1 MVIDSFIFFNELEML
16 EFRLEELND
25 YVDYFVLVESD
36 LTFMGEKKELYY
48 KNNIEK
54 FSKFNHK
61 IIHVISELPK
71 NLSNELKPEEYYEIL
86 GRPTAPDVAKIEEHL
101 NLYKR
106 NGSSYAAWTREYLQ
120 RNDIFK
126 GINKIKVTDEDYIFI
141 CDVDEIWD
149 VNILTELENNITHR
163 NHKFPFEGKL
173 NQPIKLMQTSYYYNL
188 DCAGTWPTIAT
199 VLCRKS
205 NIVEHGGCNSL
216 RNMILPRT
224 NDYSGWHFSYFMD
237 VERIKLKIRS
247 FSHQEY
253 NTPYYVNDNFIQDKI
268 DKKIDLFERGPL
280 FHHVPFNPKN
290 YWPRNLDILK
300 KLFNL

>member
-1 MVIDSFIFFNELEML
+1 
-16 EFRLEELND
+16 
-25 YVDYFVLVESD
+25 
-36 LTFMGEKKELYY
+36 
-48 KNNIEK
+48 
-54 FSKFNHK
+54 
-61 IIHVISELPK
+61 
-71 NLSNELKPEEYYEIL
+71 
-86 GRPTAPDVAKIEEHL
+86 
-101 NLYKR
+101 
-106 NGSSYAAWTREYLQ
+106 
-120 RNDIFK
+120 
-126 GINKIKVTDEDYIFI
+126 
-141 CDVDEIWD
+141 
-149 VNILTELENNITHR
+149 
-163 NHKFPFEGKL
+163 
-173 NQPIKLMQTSYYYNL
+173 MQTSYYYNL